1 MSLRR
6 IAVLIGKELSHGP
19 KNLTFNFAIVIPVA
33 FSLFL
38 SLMAG
43 NLFSGRAR
51 LGLVDEGMSALA
63 GQLLSLDY
71 VAVSAYASRAELEA
85 DVARGALDMGLVL
98 PAGFDQALQE
108 DAQVTLDVFT
118 WGESLIKHRT
128 QLGALLVREVIALSG
143 DEVPVRVN
151 TVLLGE
157 GASVPWEER
166 LFPMV
171 VIMTIILGGTM
182 VPATLIVDEKQKRTL
197 KALTVTP
204 VTIGEVL
211 AAKGA
216 AGVIISMVIGSVILT
231 INQAWGGQPGLM
243 LVLLFLSAVMAAV
256 MGVIMGV
263 LVNDITTLFTAI
275 KSVGILLYAPAFL
288 YLFPQVPDWVMRIF
302 PSYYMLGPIVEIS
315 LNNAGWGDLWVEIG
329 ILLAL
334 IFLTVLCAGLLVA
347 RKKSV
352 SF

>member
-1 MSLRR
+1 MNLRR
-6 IAVLIGKELSHGP
+6 IFVLIGKEFTHGP
-19 KNLTFNFAIVIPVA
+19 KNLFFNFAVVIPVA

-43 NLFSGRAR
+43 SLFSDRAR
-51 LGLVDEGMSALA
+51 LGLVDDGSSALA
-63 GQLLSLDY
+63 SQLLALDY
-71 VAVSAYASRAELEA
+71 VAVSSYATATELEE

-98 PAGFDQALQE
+98 PVEFDQDLRE
-108 DAQVTLDVFT
+108 NDRVTLEVFI
-118 WGESLIKHRT
+118 WGESLLRHRA
-128 QLGALLVREVIALSG
+128 QLGALLVREVITLSG
-143 DEVPVRVN
+143 YDIPVHVN
-151 TVLLGE
+151 TVLLGDE
-157 GASVPWEER
+157 TNVSWEER

-182 VPATLIVDEKQKRTL
+182 VPATFIVDEKQKRTL

-204 VTIGEVL
+204 VTMGEVL

-216 AGVIISMVIGSVILT
+216 AGVIISIIVGSVILT
-231 INQAWGGQPGLM
+231 INQAWGGKPGL
-243 LVLLFLSAVMAAV
+243 LLLLLLMSAVLAAA
-256 MGVIMGV
+256 MGVILGM

-315 LNNAGWGDLWVEIG
+315 LNNAGWGDLWLEMV
-329 ILLAL
+329 ILLGL
-334 IFLTVLCAGLLVA
+334 ILVTVLCAGLVA
-347 RKKSV
+347 SRKAIS
-352 SF
+352 ST